1 MMMNNQFFNYTIIIL
16 PYATLSLRLDCM
28 LLYNNNFKINFSHM
42 IIGMWLQKL
51 YKNYVVIF
59 GLVNSR
65 LTKKMDSSK
74 KRGRRK
80 FQ

>member
-42 IIGMWLQKL
+42 IIGMWLQKT
-51 YKNYVVIF
+51 I
-59 GLVNSR
+59 
-65 LTKKMDSSK
+65 
-74 KRGRRK
+74 
-80 FQ
+80 